1 MRTVG
6 LAIVLVAAA
15 AITGARAETPSYTAD
30 VVQSHPQGG
39 SQKAKIFVAPQGMR
53 MEFSS
58 QGRAM
63 VQIMLPAQGVSRYL
77 DPGQKT
83 YMEMKGPVSRQAPGS
98 QPDNPCQ
105 SFPNANCTK
114 LGVEKLGDAN
124 TEKWQVAAKQG
135 NQSVM
140 IWWDPERKMI
150 RRQQFSDG
158 RVMHTTLAGMVDYE
172 GRKVERWTAT
182 FSSRGQKAQSAER
195 LFDPVLGLAVK
206 EQMPNGMMRSLH
218 NIKVTQPDPMWFA
231 VPAGYKKVDPPKPQ
245 QMQGGQQQR
254 RMQQQ
259 YPRQRQQPYSGQG
272 QQPYGGQQMQRPYQ
286 VPRQQ

>member
-6 LAIVLVAAA
+6 LVIVLVAAVA
-15 AITGARAETPSYTAD
+15 VTGARAETPSFVAD

-39 SQKAKIFVAPQGMR
+39 SQKGRIFVAPQGMR
-53 MEFSS
+53 MEFSN
-58 QGRAM
+58 QGRTM

-77 DPGQKT
+77 DPSQKT
-83 YMEMKGPVSRQAPGS
+83 FMEWKGPVSQQAPGT

-105 SFPNANCTK
+105 SFPNTICNKVGA
-114 LGVEKLGDAN
+114 EKLGDAD
-124 TEKWQVAAKQG
+124 TEKWQVNAKQG

-140 IWWDPERKMI
+140 IWWDAERKMI

-158 RVMHTTLAGMVDYE
+158 RVMQTTLAGTVDYE
-172 GRKVERWTAT
+172 GRKVEQWTAT
-182 FSSRGQKAQSAER
+182 FTSQGQKAQTAER
-195 LFDPVLGLAVK
+195 LFDPQLGLAVK

-218 NIKVTQPDPMWFA
+218 NIKVTQPDPNWFA
-231 VPAGYKKVDPPKPQ
+231 VPAGYKKVDPPKRQ

-259 YPRQRQQPYSGQG
+259 YPRQRQQPY
-272 QQPYGGQQMQRPYQ
+272 GGQQMQRPYQ
-286 VPRQQ
+286 APRQQ

>member
-6 LAIVLVAAA
+6 LVIVLVAAVA
-15 AITGARAETPSYTAD
+15 VTGARAETPSFVAD

-39 SQKAKIFVAPQGMR
+39 SQKGRIFVAPQGMR
-53 MEFSS
+53 MEFSN
-58 QGRAM
+58 QGRTM

-77 DPGQKT
+77 DPSQKT
-83 YMEMKGPVSRQAPGS
+83 YMEMKGPVSQQAPGT

-105 SFPNANCTK
+105 SFPNTICNKVGA
-114 LGVEKLGDAN
+114 EKLSDAN
-124 TEKWQVAAKQG
+124 TEKWQVNAKQG

-140 IWWDPERKMI
+140 IWWDAERKMI

-158 RVMHTTLAGMVDYE
+158 RVMQTTLAGTVDYE

-182 FSSRGQKAQSAER
+182 FTSQGQKAQSAER
-195 LFDPVLGLAVK
+195 LFDPELGLAVK

-218 NIKVTQPDPMWFA
+218 NIKVTRPDPNWFA
-231 VPAGYKKVDPPKPQ
+231 VPAGYRKVDPPKQ

-254 RMQQQ
+254 PMQQQ
-259 YPRQRQQPYSGQG
+259 YPRQR

-286 VPRQQ
+286 APRQQ